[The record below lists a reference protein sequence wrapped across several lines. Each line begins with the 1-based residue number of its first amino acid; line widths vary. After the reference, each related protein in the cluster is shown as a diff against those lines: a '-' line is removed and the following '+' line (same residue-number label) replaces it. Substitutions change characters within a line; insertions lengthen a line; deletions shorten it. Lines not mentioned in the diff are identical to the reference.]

1 MDEKTRNRNRNLRTA
16 FVIASVLNQFVC
28 SIASITNYIGNETFI
43 IVYNVVSIVLTG
55 ASSALAW
62 WYNNSFTEEAKRS
75 DDLMYALK
83 ENKILI
89 TNTEKEID
97 ATKFINEERE

>member
-1 MDEKTRNRNRNLRTA
+1 MDEKIRNRNRNLRTA

-62 WYNNSFTEEAKRS
+62 WYNNSFTEEAKKS

-83 ENKILI
+83 ENKVLI
-89 TNTEKEID
+89 TNTEKELD

>member
-1 MDEKTRNRNRNLRTA
+1 MNEKIRNRNRNLRTA

-62 WYNNSFTEEAKRS
+62 WYNNSFTEEAKKS

-83 ENKILI
+83 ENKVLI

>member
-1 MDEKTRNRNRNLRTA
+1 MDEKIRNRNRNLRTA

-62 WYNNSFTEEAKRS
+62 WYNNSFTEEAKKS

-89 TNTEKEID
+89 TNTAKEID

>member
-1 MDEKTRNRNRNLRTA
+1 MDEKIRNRNRNLRTA

-62 WYNNSFTEEAKRS
+62 WYNNSFTEEAKKS

-83 ENKILI
+83 ENKILAVD
-89 TNTEKEID
+89 TQKEID
-97 ATKFINEERE
+97 ATKLINEECE

>member
-62 WYNNSFTEEAKRS
+62 WYNNSFTEEAKKS

-83 ENKILI
+83 ENKILAVD
-89 TNTEKEID
+89 TQKEID
-97 ATKFINEERE
+97 ATKLINEECE

>member
-28 SIASITNYIGNETFI
+28 SIASITNYVGNETFI
-43 IVYNVVSIVLTG
+43 IVYNIVSIVLTG

-75 DDLMYALK
+75 DELMYALK
-83 ENKILI
+83 EHKKL
-89 TNTEKEID
+89 TEETEEEIE
-97 ATKFINEERE
+97 TTEFIDEEGE

>member
-1 MDEKTRNRNRNLRTA
+1 MDEKIRNRNRNLRTA

-62 WYNNSFTEEAKRS
+62 WYNNSFTEEAKKA

-83 ENKILI
+83 ENKVLI

>member
-1 MDEKTRNRNRNLRTA
+1 MNEKTRNRNRNLRTA

-43 IVYNVVSIVLTG
+43 VVYNVVSIVLTG

-62 WYNNSFTEEAKRS
+62 WYNNSFTEEAKKS
-75 DDLMYALK
+75 DEFMYALK
-83 ENKILI
+83 ENKILAVD
-89 TNTEKEID
+89 TQKEID
-97 ATKFINEERE
+97 ATKFINEECE

>member
-1 MDEKTRNRNRNLRTA
+1 MDEKIRNRNRNLRTA

-55 ASSALAW
+55 ASSALTW
-62 WYNNSFTEEAKRS
+62 WYNNSFTEEAKKS
-75 DDLMYALK
+75 DELMYALK
-83 ENKILI
+83 ENKILV
-89 TNTEKEID
+89 TNTEKETD
-97 ATKFINEERE
+97 ATEFINEECE

>member
-1 MDEKTRNRNRNLRTA
+1 MDEKIRNRNRNLRTA

-62 WYNNSFTEEAKRS
+62 WYNNSFTEEAKKS

-83 ENKILI
+83 ENKILAVD
-89 TNTEKEID
+89 TQKEID
-97 ATKFINEERE
+97 ATKLINEERE

>member
-1 MDEKTRNRNRNLRTA
+1 MDEKIRNRNRNLRTA

-28 SIASITNYIGNETFI
+28 SIVSITNYIGNETFI

-62 WYNNSFTEEAKRS
+62 WYNNSFTEEAKKS
-75 DDLMYALK
+75 DGLMYALK
-83 ENKILI
+83 ENKTLI

-97 ATKFINEERE
+97 ATKFINEECE

>member
-1 MDEKTRNRNRNLRTA
+1 MDEKIRNRNRNLRTA

-28 SIASITNYIGNETFI
+28 SIASITNYVGNETFI
-43 IVYNVVSIVLTG
+43 IVYNIVSIVLTG

-75 DDLMYALK
+75 DELMYALK
-83 ENKILI
+83 ENKKL
-89 TNTEKEID
+89 TAETGEEIE
-97 ATKFINEERE
+97 TIKFVNEEGE

>member
-1 MDEKTRNRNRNLRTA
+1 MNEKIRNRNRNLRTA

-43 IVYNVVSIVLTG
+43 IVYNVVSIILTG

-62 WYNNSFTEEAKRS
+62 WYNNSFTDEAKKS
-75 DDLMYALK
+75 DELMYALK
-83 ENKILI
+83 ENKILV
-89 TNTEKEID
+89 TNTEKETD
-97 ATKFINEERE
+97 STEFINEECE

>member
-1 MDEKTRNRNRNLRTA
+1 MNEKIRNRNRNLRTA

-62 WYNNSFTEEAKRS
+62 WYNNSFTEEAKKS

-83 ENKILI
+83 ENKALI

>member
-1 MDEKTRNRNRNLRTA
+1 MDEKIRNRNRNLRTA

-28 SIASITNYIGNETFI
+28 SIASITNYIGNETFF

-62 WYNNSFTEEAKRS
+62 WYNNSFTEEAKKS

-83 ENKILI
+83 ENKVLI

>member
-1 MDEKTRNRNRNLRTA
+1 MDEKIRNRNRNLRTA

-62 WYNNSFTEEAKRS
+62 WYNNSFTEEAKKS

>member
-1 MDEKTRNRNRNLRTA
+1 MDEKIRNRNRNLRTA

-62 WYNNSFTEEAKRS
+62 WYNNSFTEEAKKS

-83 ENKILI
+83 ENKILAAD
-89 TNTEKEID
+89 TQKEID
-97 ATKFINEERE
+97 VTEFINEERE

>member
-75 DDLMYALK
+75 DEFMYALK
-83 ENKILI
+83 ENKILAVD
-89 TNTEKEID
+89 TQKEID
-97 ATKFINEERE
+97 ATKFINEECE

>member
-1 MDEKTRNRNRNLRTA
+1 MDEKIRNRNRNLRTA

-43 IVYNVVSIVLTG
+43 IVYNVVSIILTG

-62 WYNNSFTEEAKRS
+62 WYNNSFTEEAKKS
-75 DDLMYALK
+75 DELMYALK

-89 TNTEKEID
+89 ANTEKEIN
-97 ATKFINEERE
+97 ATEFINEECE